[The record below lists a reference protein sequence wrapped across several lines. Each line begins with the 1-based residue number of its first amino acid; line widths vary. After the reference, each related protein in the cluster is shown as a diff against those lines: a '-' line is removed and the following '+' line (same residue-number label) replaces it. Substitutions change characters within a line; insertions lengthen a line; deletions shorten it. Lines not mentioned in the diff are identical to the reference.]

1 MPHCNDHGT
10 QGCTVGLLAEPEA
23 PTKLANRLAR
33 TLPNRLADGNTNSPR
48 ADVDVVSEPFTAGT
62 EDASTLLDR
71 IEDRARGRD
80 WDVVIGLTELPL
92 HANRRYVVAEVN
104 TRTRSVLVSLPA
116 LGGLRLHSASVRVMS
131 QLVAE
136 LTARGDNRRG
146 DIGSTAAD
154 LEDAVI
160 SPLSSIR
167 GESQTGSA
175 EANFRFVARGLRG
188 RLRLLAGMVRTNQP
202 WKLVPGLSKALAAA
216 LGIGAIATVNSTIW
230 ALSSSLTITRLAI
243 AMMGSIAMMVS
254 WLIVD
259 ANLWHRRAE
268 DESPEAK
275 EKRALYNAS
284 TVLTVACGSLICY
297 AALYIINLLSA
308 LFIVNGQAFQQL
320 VGHPMS
326 STQHFTLSWLVASM
340 ATVAGAL
347 GSGLESEE
355 AVRAAAFGKREQER
369 RRLLEEGDQSRATSD

>member
-1 MPHCNDHGT
+1 M
-10 QGCTVGLLAEPEA
+10 
-23 PTKLANRLAR
+23 
-33 TLPNRLADGNTNSPR
+33 
-48 ADVDVVSEPFTAGT
+48 
-62 EDASTLLDR
+62 
-71 IEDRARGRD
+71 
-80 WDVVIGLTELPL
+80 
-92 HANRRYVVAEVN
+92 
-104 TRTRSVLVSLPA
+104 SLPA
-116 LGGLRLHSASVRVMS
+116 LGGLRLHSASFRAMS

-136 LTARGDNRRG
+136 LIVGGNNQRD
-146 DIGSTAAD
+146 DIGGTPAD
-154 LEDAVI
+154 VEAAVI

-167 GESQTGSA
+167 GEKQPESA
-175 EANFRFVARGLRG
+175 EADFRFVAPGVRG

-216 LGIGAIATVNSTIW
+216 LGMGAFATVNSTIW
-230 ALSSSLTITRLAI
+230 ALSSSLSITRLAI
-243 AMMGSIAMMVS
+243 AMMGSIAMIVS

-259 ANLWHRRAE
+259 ARLWHRRAG

-297 AALYIINLLSA
+297 AALYVINLVSA

-326 STQHFTLSWLVASM
+326 STEHFTLSWLVASM

-369 RRLLEEGDQSRATSD
+369 RRLLEERDQSKATSD